1 MSATTQKPFGELP
14 RATPAFSY
22 AQAAKGRSPSGPPSV
37 STEKASKGDQD
48 TSSIDASAIEQQAS
62 THAVECSAPKRAAS
76 EGGQS
81 HNSNAKAIGQ
91 MESPIQATSGHNTT
105 SATATPATQVSE
117 QSQVVV
123 STPSS
128 PEFGVTSAST
138 LLKDDDLFSNANA
151 SSDST
156 WEKLSQGSQNGS
168 KTHEKTDNEKEPAA
182 NGSWDEETLGSSAA
196 PALKEAPPPAVN
208 FWQQRIEAKAAK
220 QPSKPSH
227 AQSSHQV
234 MNGSN
239 VNGATKPFDIGAES
253 TKHESKKQIKRGYGP
268 FEEKP
273 ATAGAKD
280 SMRSGD
286 GRTKSEVS
294 EAGSQRAART
304 VHQDRSTAES
314 MPPPPPPG
322 DAQSWP
328 TPDTA
333 QDEEKKKAQERAE
346 RGEKEKSATARAHGK
361 EKWMPVPYVPSV
373 QFSTP
378 IPTVRRG
385 ARAPRGGRD
394 SGPRGGPSGVDKP
407 RTEASESAISPQAVG
422 SERARGGHITARN
435 ASSNTRPKRASSA
448 GPPLNRDQRRGGD
461 MADPEKRKDERVST
475 PQKDDQIN
483 APVTEIRRASAAT
496 QDEFARSKRVTANL
510 PEDMSHS
517 SGTRTFSDL
526 AARNAPNGTASDS
539 HAHPRSA
546 GHERKGEGGYKSYS
560 HARDFHHP
568 APTRERGEGRPDRG
582 RGGYRSRGAGNHA
595 FTHSNHPNGHIVQ
608 QPYTAPAM
616 PTKAYSNHER
626 HASQLPNPNYHSPQ
640 THGRS
645 FRSGSGSYTTS
656 HATTNARFP
665 QGPPT
670 NTNHQL
676 PHLQTDIANSWGFQP
691 GNEGIMSANPYNS
704 YMEHVSI
711 FGMVSMQ
718 MEYYFSVDNLCKDL
732 YLRKHMDSQG
742 FVFLSVLAKFNRIRQ
757 LTQDLELIRYVCL
770 QSPQIEYRTGSDG
783 FDRLRKREGWQ
794 QWTLAMEERDPS
806 VQNDGPS
813 QIQQPYIQQQLFQDV
828 PYGLDD
834 RQLTSPPSA
843 STYNYQHPDTALPN
857 TSTSPSRMAING
869 DMNSSVTSPTTFP
882 VTSPGIAPNLRT
894 LNNAEGML
902 PDACRPSE
910 NTFTDEQV
918 DLLMIVVRKP
928 LNHPTHMSPPFHSAS
943 SRTFSNGSIDG
954 RTINDELARFTKGEK
969 FVGVNGDVSSDV
981 YVLFVFL
988 FKLFWPKTHKQ
999 RSAETRKV
1007 QRPRSPFPG
1016 ASPSKRSNHI
1026 VSPPVF
1032 WVKDKDTPIDS
1043 LPEDLTHEP
1052 YNIFRRN
1059 ALLQRERTPGG
1070 NCHYDMDILYQFW
1083 SHFLI
1088 RNFNSRMY
1096 QEFRQTAF
1104 EDAEKHGSNVGLKN
1118 LVQYYNESIL
1128 SQKVVSDPVA
1138 TDFLDLVKSERT
1150 KQERPAFDKLR
1161 AAWRNGAFNMKN
1173 RKKLDSMIDASLK
1186 AELER

>member
-1 MSATTQKPFGELP
+1 MSAATQKPLGELP

-48 TSSIDASAIEQQAS
+48 IISINASTIEQQDATCALGS
-62 THAVECSAPKRAAS
+62 SAPKRAAS

-81 HNSNAKAIGQ
+81 HNNVKAIGQ
-91 MESPIQATSGHNTT
+91 IEPSVQATSGPNST
-105 SATATPATQVSE
+105 SATATPATQASE

-168 KTHEKTDNEKEPAA
+168 KINEKTDNEKEPAA
-182 NGSWDEETLGSSAA
+182 NRSWDEEASASPA
-196 PALKEAPPPAVN
+196 PLALKEAPPPAVN

-220 QPSKPSH
+220 QPSKPSNT
-227 AQSSHQV
+227 QTSHQV

-239 VNGATKPFDIGAES
+239 MIDTTKPFDIGAES
-253 TKHESKKQIKRGYGP
+253 RRHDSKKQTKRVHGS

-280 SMRSGD
+280 GMRAGD
-286 GRTKSEVS
+286 GKMKGEVS
-294 EAGSQRAART
+294 EAGSQRATRP
-304 VHQDRSTAES
+304 VHLDKSTIES

-407 RTEASESAISPQAVG
+407 RSEVPESAHSPQAVG
-422 SERARGGHITARN
+422 NERGRADHATARN
-435 ASSNTRPKRASSA
+435 ASGNTRPKRASSA

-461 MADPEKRKDERVST
+461 MAEPEKRKDERFST
-475 PQKDDQIN
+475 LQKHEQTN
-483 APVTEIRRASAAT
+483 ATVTEIRRASAAT
-496 QDEFARSKRVTANL
+496 HDELARSKRATTNL
-510 PEDMSHS
+510 HEETSHS
-517 SGTRTFSDL
+517 SGTRSFSDL
-526 AARNAPNGTASDS
+526 ASRNTPDGATNDS

-546 GHERKGEGGYKSYS
+546 GYDRRGEGGYKSYG

-568 APTRERGEGRPDRG
+568 APMRERGEGRPDRG
-582 RGGYRSRGAGNHA
+582 RGGYRSRGTGNHA
-595 FTHSNHPNGHIVQ
+595 FAHSNHPNGHIVQ

-616 PTKAYSNHER
+616 PTKTYSNHER
-626 HASQLPNPNYHSPQ
+626 HTSQLQSSNYQSPQ
-640 THGRS
+640 AHGRS
-645 FRSGSGSYTTS
+645 FRSGSGSYTAS
-656 HATTNARFP
+656 HVTTNARFP
-665 QGPPT
+665 SGPPT

-691 GNEGIMSANPYNS
+691 GNQGIMSANPYNP

-794 QWTLAMEERDPS
+794 QWTLAMEARDPS
-806 VQNDGPS
+806 AQHDGPS
-813 QIQQPYIQQQLFQDV
+813 QTQQQPFHDAS
-828 PYGLDD
+828 YGLDD
-834 RQLTSPPSA
+834 RQFTSPHSA
-843 STYNYQHPDTALPN
+843 GIYNHQHPDAVALTN
-857 TSTSPSRMAING
+857 MSTSPSQLAINEETNG
-869 DMNSSVTSPTTFP
+869 SVISPKTFP
-882 VTSPGIAPNLRT
+882 VTSPGFAPSLPT
-894 LNNAEGML
+894 QNNVEGML
-902 PDACRPSE
+902 GDAGSPSE

-928 LNHPTHMSPPFHSAS
+928 LNHPTHISPPFHTAS

-954 RTINDELARFTKGEK
+954 RTINDELARFNKGEK
-969 FVGVNGDVSSDV
+969 FGGVNGDVSSDM
-981 YVLFVFL
+981 
-988 FKLFWPKTHKQ
+988 
-999 RSAETRKV
+999 RSAESRKA
-1007 QRPRSPFPG
+1007 QRPRSPFPV
-1016 ASPSKRSNHI
+1016 ASPSRRPNHV

-1052 YNIFRRN
+1052 YNTFRRN

-1070 NCHYDMDILYQFW
+1070 SCHYDMDILYQFW

-1128 SQKVVSDPVA
+1128 SQKVVSDPIA
-1138 TDFLDLVKSERT
+1138 TDFLDLVKSEST
-1150 KQERPAFDKLR
+1150 MEERPAFDKLR

-1186 AELER
+1186 TELER

>member
-1 MSATTQKPFGELP
+1 MSAATQKPFGELP
-14 RATPAFSY
+14 RAIPAFSY

-48 TSSIDASAIEQQAS
+48 TGSIDTSSVEQQHS
-62 THAVECSAPKRAAS
+62 TDAVGSSAPKRAAS

-81 HNSNAKAIGQ
+81 HNNNIKAIGQ
-91 MESPIQATSGHNTT
+91 TESPVQANSGAN
-105 SATATPATQVSE
+105 SASVAATPATQTSE
-117 QSQVVV
+117 QSQVIV

-168 KTHEKTDNEKEPAA
+168 KSNEKAENEKESGV
-182 NGSWDEETLGSSAA
+182 NGSWDEENPASPAP

-208 FWQQRIEAKAAK
+208 FWQQRIDAKAAK
-220 QPSKPSH
+220 QPSKPSNAH
-227 AQSSHQV
+227 PSHQA

-239 VNGATKPFDIGAES
+239 ANGSTKPFDIGAES
-253 TKHESKKQIKRGYGP
+253 RKQESKKQTKRVNGP

-273 ATAGAKD
+273 AITGAKD
-280 SMRSGD
+280 SIRSGE
-286 GRTKSEVS
+286 GKTKSETT
-294 EAGSQRAART
+294 ETGSQKAGRT
-304 VHQDRSTAES
+304 VHLARPTAES

-328 TPDTA
+328 TPDSA
-333 QDEEKKKAQERAE
+333 QDEEKKKIQERAE
-346 RGEKEKSATARAHGK
+346 RGEKDKSGTAKTHGK
-361 EKWMPVPYVPSV
+361 EKWMPVPYVPTV

-394 SGPRGGPSGVDKP
+394 NGPRGGPSSTDKSRSEGP
-407 RTEASESAISPQAVG
+407 ESASDPQING
-422 SERARGGHITARN
+422 SERGRADHSTPRN
-435 ASSNTRPKRASSA
+435 ASSNTRSKRASSA
-448 GPPLNRDQRRGGD
+448 GLPVNRDQRRGGD
-461 MADPEKRKDERVST
+461 MADTEKRKDESVSMS
-475 PQKDDQIN
+475 QKDDQIN
-483 APVTEIRRASAAT
+483 APVSEMRRASAAT
-496 QDEFARSKRVTANL
+496 QDDFARNKRNPTNL
-510 PEDMSHS
+510 PDETSYS
-517 SGTRTFSDL
+517 SGRRSFSDHT
-526 AARNAPNGTASDS
+526 RNNMNGIVNDT
-539 HAHPRSA
+539 HGHPRSA
-546 GHERKGEGGYKSYS
+546 GAERRGDGGFKSYS

-568 APTRERGEGRPDRG
+568 APARERGEGRPDRG
-582 RGGYRSRGAGNHA
+582 RGGYRSRGSSSHA
-595 FTHSNHPNGHIVQ
+595 FAHSNHPNGHIVQ
-608 QPYTAPAM
+608 QPYAAPAM

-626 HASQLPNPNYHSPQ
+626 NSSQLPSTNYQSVQ

-645 FRSGSGSYTTS
+645 FRSGSGSYTAS
-656 HATTNARFP
+656 HMTTNARFP
-665 QGPPT
+665 QSPPS
-670 NTNHQL
+670 NANHQL
-676 PHLQTDIANSWGFQP
+676 PHLQTDIANTWGFQP
-691 GNEGIMSANPYNS
+691 GNQGIMSANPYNP

-718 MEYYFSVDNLCKDL
+718 MEYYFSVDNLCKDM

-770 QSPQIEYRTGSDG
+770 QSPQIEYRTGPDG

-794 QWTLAMEERDPS
+794 QWILAMEDRDPS

-813 QIQQPYIQQQLFQDV
+813 QMQQPYIQQQISHDAA
-828 PYGLDD
+828 YGFDN
-834 RQLTSPPSA
+834 RQLASPPSTD
-843 STYNYQHPDTALPN
+843 TYNHQHSNAIAVPDL
-857 TSTSPSRMAING
+857 STSPSRMVVNG
-869 DMNSSVTSPTTFP
+869 DVNGSMTSPMTLP
-882 VTSPGIAPNLRT
+882 ITSPGFTPGLSILH
-894 LNNAEGML
+894 NAEETL
-902 PDACRPSE
+902 ADTRCLSE

-918 DLLMIVVRKP
+918 DHLMIVVRKP
-928 LNHPTHMSPPFHSAS
+928 LNHPAHVSPPFHSAS

-954 RTINDELARFTKGEK
+954 RTINDELARFNKGEK
-969 FVGVNGDVSSDV
+969 FAGVNGDSSSD
-981 YVLFVFL
+981 L
-988 FKLFWPKTHKQ
+988 
-999 RSAETRKV
+999 AETRKQ
-1007 QRPRSPFPG
+1007 QRTRSPFPV
-1016 ASPSKRSNHI
+1016 ASPSRLSNQV

-1032 WVKDKDTPIDS
+1032 WVKDKDAPIDS

-1104 EDAEKHGSNVGLKN
+1104 EDADKHGSNVGVKN

-1128 SQKVVSDPVA
+1128 SQKVISDPIA
-1138 TDFLDLVKSERT
+1138 TDFLNLVSSEST
-1150 KQERPAFDKLR
+1150 KQERPAFEKLR

-1173 RKKLDSMIDASLK
+1173 RKKLDGMIDASLK